1 MSKKLSAAARTSITI
16 SPGSGRG
23 SSTSASCNAC
33 SGSPSLCTCQ
43 ALKPGPSRGLP
54 YRLRDYHSDN
64 PAGMLSCGEKQGS
77 HGRKQEGSYAQ
88 SQGLHDAG
96 RRYARTRGER
106 RRGLVSDR
114 DLRDVR
120 GGGGDRESDTP
131 RWVSLGDMM
140 TRDIVTIHPLDTI
153 EHAAREIYDRKIGCL
168 PVVAD
173 DELVGIITSADM
185 MRTLIE
191 MVGAHG
197 IGTWVEVE
205 VPNQPG
211 TLAEVTN
218 VIRDRRVNIASIF
231 LGPASRE
238 TNRLIVLRLETT
250 KPAGIVEALRNAG
263 YGVTTVESSPVTVKS

>member
-1 MSKKLSAAARTSITI
+1 M
-16 SPGSGRG
+16 
-23 SSTSASCNAC
+23 
-33 SGSPSLCTCQ
+33 
-43 ALKPGPSRGLP
+43 
-54 YRLRDYHSDN
+54 
-64 PAGMLSCGEKQGS
+64 
-77 HGRKQEGSYAQ
+77 
-88 SQGLHDAG
+88 
-96 RRYARTRGER
+96 
-106 RRGLVSDR
+106 
-114 DLRDVR
+114 
-120 GGGGDRESDTP
+120 
-131 RWVSLGDMM
+131 
-140 TRDIVTIHPLDTI
+140 
-153 EHAAREIYDRKIGCL
+153 
-168 PVVAD
+168 VAD

-263 YGVTTVESSPVTVKS
+263 YGVTTVESSPVTVKSPYEE